1 MDHDQDTDIRISRR
15 DFFRKAAGL
24 TGAAYLASYF
34 GSIAEAAAKPLVAWA
49 AGTNKEDILKRV
61 LSPLGGMGKF
71 VKGKRV
77 VLKPNGGWARAPSV
91 AANTN
96 PDLLVALAKIAKS
109 AGAKEVKIVERP
121 CDTPWKLT
129 FDTNELNK
137 AAARAK
143 VKLVAGAKK
152 SQFKQVA
159 IGKGKVLKRTDV
171 IKEVLDC
178 DVLINVP
185 VLKVHSTTKMTA
197 GIKNLMGIVWDRQ
210 AWHVSADLD
219 QCIADFLYAVK
230 PQLTIVD
237 CTTVLLSNGPKGPGK
252 TKTLNKVVASTDP
265 VACDAYACTL
275 IDIKGSQVPHL
286 AKAAKLGFGEIDVAK
301 MTVKK
306 A

>member
-1 MDHDQDTDIRISRR
+1 MDHDPSKDGLISRR
-15 DFFRKAAGL
+15 DFFRKAAAL
-24 TGAAYLASYF
+24 AGALAIVPHLD
-34 GSIAEAAAKPLVAWA
+34 GIAAAKPLVVCAS
-49 AGTNKEDILKRV
+49 GTDKEDILKKA
-61 LSPLGGMGKF
+61 LAPLGGLGKF
-71 VKGKRV
+71 VKGKRI

-96 PDLLVALAKIAKS
+96 PDLLVALAKMVKS
-109 AGAKEVKIVERP
+109 AGAKEIKIVERP

-129 FDTNELNK
+129 FDTNGLNK
-137 AAARAK
+137 AAAQAK

-152 SQFKQVA
+152 SQFRQVA
-159 IGKGKVLKRTDV
+159 ITKGKVLKRTDV
-171 IKEVLDC
+171 MKDVLDA
-178 DVLINVP
+178 DILINVP

-210 AWHVSADLD
+210 AWHVSSDLD

-230 PQLTIVD
+230 PQLTITD

-265 VACDAYACTL
+265 VACDAYACSL
-275 IDIKGSQVPHL
+275 IDIKASEVPHL
-286 AKAAKLGFGEIDVAK
+286 AKAAKLGFGEIDIAK

-306 A
+306 T